1 MARQMQMHLGYGSR
15 EIKSLADL
23 DALIGNTENPVIL
36 VEGIRALPEEHIET
50 VKARGSLIASRYPK
64 AFLRT
69 GNAPGT
75 DAAFAEGVARV
86 APDRLQVVLPYTGHR
101 KKYLFSGSSAY
112 ALDGLSKAAEDRIT
126 AATSEMNRDVAR
138 LAELYRQSGRSTAAG
153 NKAAY
158 LLRDTLKVLGAAEAN
173 LTPATVGIFYVNEDD
188 PLAGGT
194 GHTVR
199 VCVQHQVPVVFQGE
213 WMGWAQEG

>member
-1 MARQMQMHLGYGSR
+1 MKLNLQGGYGSR
-15 EIKSLADL
+15 EIASLADL
-23 DALIGNTENPVIL
+23 DALIGTAVNRVIL
-36 VEGIRALPEEHIET
+36 VEGIRALPEEHVEKVT
-50 VKARGSLIASRYPK
+50 AFGSVLAMRYTS
-64 AFLRT
+64 AIFRT

-86 APDRLQVVLPYTGHR
+86 APDRLQVVLPYAGHR

-158 LLRDTLKVLGAAEAN
+158 LLRDTLKVLGAPEAN

-188 PLAGGT
+188 PLSGGT

-213 WMGWAQEG
+213 WMRWAQAG